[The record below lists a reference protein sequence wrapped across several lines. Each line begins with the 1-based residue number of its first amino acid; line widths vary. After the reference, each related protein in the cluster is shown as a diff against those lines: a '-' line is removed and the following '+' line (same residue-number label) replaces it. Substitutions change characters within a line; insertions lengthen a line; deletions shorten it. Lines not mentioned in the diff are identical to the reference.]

1 MSYLSSVARTS
12 VIDIISI
19 VFAALTPEEQDEA
32 FACINKMRLKRIADD
47 EGETA
52 RHIRSLLRVA
62 EHVDGDLTPDTYKA
76 ARREL
81 IAAGEDT
88 LDINAI
94 IRYFGTWR
102 TAKEAIGLTEVAS
115 PLRIEARFR
124 SRLIGKVNTYREE
137 ALREALERC
146 TEALGHVPL
155 IAEYEHWRYR
165 EIELAKAKGEELWVP
180 SDSPFRRRWGTWE
193 QALEHFGYEEERRL
207 ARFEPGRERSAK
219 AIEPYRYRPL
229 RK

>member
-1 MSYLSSVARTS
+1 MSYLSSMARTS
-12 VIDIISI
+12 AIDIISI
-19 VFAALTPEEQDEA
+19 AFAALAPEEQEEV
-32 FACINKMRLKRIADD
+32 FERISETRLRRIADD

-81 IAAGEDT
+81 IAASEDI
-88 LDINAI
+88 LDINAV

-137 ALREALERC
+137 ALREALEKC
-146 TEALGHVPL
+146 TEVLGHVPL
-155 IAEYEHWRYR
+155 VIEYERWRYR
-165 EIELAKAKGEELWVP
+165 EIELAKAKGEELWIP
-180 SDSPFRRRWGTWE
+180 SDSPFRRRWGSWE
-193 QALEHFGYEEERRL
+193 RALEYFGYEEERRL
-207 ARFEPGRERSAK
+207 ARFEPGRERSAQ

-229 RK
+229 KK